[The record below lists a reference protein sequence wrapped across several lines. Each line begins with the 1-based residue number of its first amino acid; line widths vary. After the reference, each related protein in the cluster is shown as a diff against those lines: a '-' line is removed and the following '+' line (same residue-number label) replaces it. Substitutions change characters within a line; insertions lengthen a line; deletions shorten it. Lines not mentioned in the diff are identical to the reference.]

1 MRHTSSES
9 AADWQVLPGTLRDIE
24 AVRRKCRRLVLKR
37 AALSASLSAVPIP
50 GVDVLSDLGLMA
62 RAIEDIN
69 VEFGLTPEQIERLTP
84 EMRLV
89 IYQMAVGIGSMMVG
103 RLVTRE
109 VVAHLLQKTGL
120 RALARQAA
128 KIAPVAGQIAAASIG
143 FAAFRSVANRHIEA
157 CASVAAAALRAA

>member
-1 MRHTSSES
+1 M
-9 AADWQVLPGTLRDIE
+9 RDIE

-37 AALSASLSAVPIP
+37 AALSAGLSAIPIP

-69 VEFGLTPEQIERLTP
+69 IEFGLTPEQIARLTP
-84 EMRLV
+84 EMRLM

-103 RLVTRE
+103 RFVTRE

-120 RALARQAA
+120 KALSRQAA
-128 KIAPVAGQIAAASIG
+128 KIVPVAGQIAAASIG
-143 FAAFRSVANRHIEA
+143 FAAFRSVANRHIDA
-157 CASVAAAALRAA
+157 CASVAAAVLRAA